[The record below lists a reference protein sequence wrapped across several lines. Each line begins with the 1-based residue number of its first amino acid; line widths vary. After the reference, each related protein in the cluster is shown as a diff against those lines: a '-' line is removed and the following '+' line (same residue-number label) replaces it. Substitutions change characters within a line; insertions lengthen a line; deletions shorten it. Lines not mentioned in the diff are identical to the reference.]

1 MPPKEKLTKQDI
13 VSGAVELVRRNGIEA
28 LNARS
33 LAEELD
39 CSTMPL
45 FRNFQGM
52 EEIRRAAMERIG
64 EIYSAYIQRGAEQ
77 ELPFKAMGM
86 EYIRFA
92 KEEPNFFRLMFM
104 TDPRSL
110 ATPPLEDPTHH
121 QVVTIA
127 SHASGLESGKV
138 GRLYQEMWI
147 FVHGIAT
154 LIITGVME
162 FQESEISLM
171 LSDVFQGVRW
181 KLNQS
186 KEETTVS

>member
-1 MPPKEKLTKQDI
+1 MPPKEKLMKQDI
-13 VSGAVELVRRNGIEA
+13 VSGAVELIRRKGIKA
-28 LNARS
+28 LNARA

-110 ATPPLEDPTHH
+110 ETPPLEDPTHH
-121 QVVTIA
+121 QVVDIA
-127 SHASGLESGKV
+127 SHASGLDPEKV
-138 GRLYQEMWI
+138 GRLYQEMWV

-162 FQESEISLM
+162 FREDEISTM
-171 LSDVFQGVRW
+171 LSDVFLGVKW

-186 KEETTVS
+186 KEETTI

>member
-13 VSGAVELVRRNGIEA
+13 VSGAVELIRRKGIKA
-28 LNARS
+28 LNARA

-110 ATPPLEDPTHH
+110 ETPLLEDPTHH
-121 QVVTIA
+121 QVVDIA
-127 SHASGLESGKV
+127 SHASGPDPEKV
-138 GRLYQEMWI
+138 GRLYQEMWV

-162 FQESEISLM
+162 FREDEISTM
-171 LSDVFQGVRW
+171 LSDVFLGVKW

-186 KEETTVS
+186 KEETTI

>member
-13 VSGAVELVRRNGIEA
+13 VSGAVELIRRKGIKA
-28 LNARS
+28 LNARA

-110 ATPPLEDPTHH
+110 ETPPLEDPTHH
-121 QVVTIA
+121 QVVDIA
-127 SHASGLESGKV
+127 SHASGPDPEKV
-138 GRLYQEMWI
+138 GRLYQEMWV

-162 FQESEISLM
+162 FREDEISTM
-171 LSDVFQGVRW
+171 LSDVFLGVKW

-186 KEETTVS
+186 KEETTI

>member
-13 VSGAVELVRRNGIEA
+13 VSGAVELIRRKGIKA
-28 LNARS
+28 LNARA

-110 ATPPLEDPTHH
+110 ETPPLEDHTRH
-121 QVVTIA
+121 QVVDIA
-127 SHASGLESGKV
+127 SHASGLDPEKV
-138 GRLYQEMWI
+138 GRLYQEMWV

-162 FQESEISLM
+162 FREDEISTM
-171 LSDVFQGVRW
+171 LSDVFLGVKW

-186 KEETTVS
+186 KEETTI

>member
-13 VSGAVELVRRNGIEA
+13 VSGAVELIRRKGIKA
-28 LNARS
+28 LNARA

-110 ATPPLEDPTHH
+110 ETPPLEDPTHH
-121 QVVTIA
+121 QVVDIA
-127 SHASGLESGKV
+127 SHASGLDPEKV
-138 GRLYQEMWI
+138 ERLYQEMWV

-162 FQESEISLM
+162 FREDEISTM
-171 LSDVFQGVRW
+171 LSDVFLGVKW

-186 KEETTVS
+186 KEETTI

>member
-1 MPPKEKLTKQDI
+1 MPPKEKLMKQDI
-13 VSGAVELVRRNGIEA
+13 VSGAVELIRRKGIKA
-28 LNARS
+28 LNARA

-104 TDPRSL
+104 TAPRSL
-110 ATPPLEDPTHH
+110 ETPPLEDPTSH
-121 QVVTIA
+121 QVVDIA
-127 SHASGLESGKV
+127 SHASGLDPEKV
-138 GRLYQEMWI
+138 GRLYQEMWV

-162 FQESEISLM
+162 FREDEISTM
-171 LSDVFQGVRW
+171 LSDVFLGVKW

-186 KEETTVS
+186 KEETTI

>member
-13 VSGAVELVRRNGIEA
+13 VSGAVELIRRKGIKA
-28 LNARS
+28 LNARA

-110 ATPPLEDPTHH
+110 ETPPLEDPTHH
-121 QVVTIA
+121 QVVDIA
-127 SHASGLESGKV
+127 SHASGLDPEKV
-138 GRLYQEMWI
+138 GRLYQEMWV

-162 FQESEISLM
+162 FREDEISTM
-171 LSDVFQGVRW
+171 LSDVFLGVKW

-186 KEETTVS
+186 KEETTI

>member
-13 VSGAVELVRRNGIEA
+13 VSGAVELIRRKGIKA
-28 LNARS
+28 LNARA

-110 ATPPLEDPTHH
+110 ETPPLEDPTHH
-121 QVVTIA
+121 QVVDIA
-127 SHASGLESGKV
+127 SHASGLDPEKA
-138 GRLYQEMWI
+138 GRLYQEMWV

-162 FQESEISLM
+162 FREDEISTM
-171 LSDVFQGVRW
+171 LSDVFLGVKW

-186 KEETTVS
+186 KEETTI

>member
-1 MPPKEKLTKQDI
+1 MPPKEKLMKQDI
-13 VSGAVELVRRNGIEA
+13 VSGAVELIRRKGIKA
-28 LNARS
+28 LNARA

-52 EEIRRAAMERIG
+52 EEIRQAAMERIG

-104 TDPRSL
+104 NDPRSL
-110 ATPPLEDPTHH
+110 ETPPLEDPTHH
-121 QVVTIA
+121 QVVDIA
-127 SHASGLESGKV
+127 SHASGLDPEKV
-138 GRLYQEMWI
+138 GRLYQEMWV

-162 FQESEISLM
+162 FREDEISTM
-171 LSDVFQGVRW
+171 LSDVFLGVKW

-186 KEETTVS
+186 KEETTI

>member
-13 VSGAVELVRRNGIEA
+13 VSGAVELIRRKGIKA
-28 LNARS
+28 LNARA

-104 TDPRSL
+104 NDPRSL
-110 ATPPLEDPTHH
+110 ETPPLEDPTHH
-121 QVVTIA
+121 QVVDIA
-127 SHASGLESGKV
+127 SHASGLDPEKV
-138 GRLYQEMWI
+138 GRLYQEMWV

-162 FQESEISLM
+162 FREDEISTM
-171 LSDVFQGVRW
+171 LSDVFLGVKW

-186 KEETTVS
+186 KEETTI